1 LFYNT
6 KISDNIV
13 FFNHI
18 SKLKTLLGG
27 HVFTFKA
34 KTDYYYYYYYS
45 LLAQQLYKTTLY
57 RTQIQR
63 GKKKKK
69 KGLIHI
75 TKEHETNQIID
86 N

>member
-1 LFYNT
+1 MLCRNNNENDNYN
-6 KISDNIV
+6 S
-13 FFNHI
+13 
-18 SKLKTLLGG
+18 
-27 HVFTFKA
+27 
-34 KTDYYYYYYYS
+34 YYYYYS

-63 GKKKKK
+63 GKKK
-69 KGLIHI
+69 GLIHI